1 MQCVRPNSVPVRTDA
16 FAKGQRTRRSDPPHA
31 HAEPRVRLR
40 SASTTR
46 GLRDHATPALAL
58 TLPILPT
65 EQDDGLLTASEV
77 TQLKL
82 NADFVVLSA
91 CNT

>member
-1 MQCVRPNSVPVRTDA
+1 
-16 FAKGQRTRRSDPPHA
+16 
-31 HAEPRVRLR
+31 
-40 SASTTR
+40 
-46 GLRDHATPALAL
+46 
-58 TLPILPT
+58 LPILPT